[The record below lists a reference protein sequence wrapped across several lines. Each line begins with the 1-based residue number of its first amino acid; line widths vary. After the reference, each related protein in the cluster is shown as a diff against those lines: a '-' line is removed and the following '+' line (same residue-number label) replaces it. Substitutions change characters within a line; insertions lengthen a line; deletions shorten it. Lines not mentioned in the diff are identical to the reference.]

1 MRGRVTKKEG
11 REDTNQMR
19 VFQLFEHRDVIQLDV
34 EELVDRFQ
42 GAGDRD
48 VVFELD
54 GNRMVDES
62 FKETVTGVGE
72 LAWAGERFVEKVS
85 GGKQ

>member
-1 MRGRVTKKEG
+1 MRI
-11 REDTNQMR
+11 
-19 VFQLFEHRDVIQLDV
+19 FQLFEHRDVIQLDV

-54 GNRMVDES
+54 GNRMVDEG
-62 FKETVTGVGE
+62 FKETVTGVCE
-72 LAWAGERFVEKVS
+72 LAWAGQRFVEKVGWGKTVRGDAGS
-85 GGKQ
+85 GSMGLGL